1 MSKTRNVKRKRTN
14 TKARSKIT
22 RRYYKRQ
29 LGGNLPTFLRPL
41 REPTL
46 RLLEDAGFI
55 TSEPI
60 PEYNSKLTKEEKTAL
75 IAYQTKSIPINGFL
89 REGFDYYSMDRADTD
104 IDFDDAGEAFVE
116 DTTYDSEDALEKIQN
131 IDNVF
136 LNKCPRFAKR
146 TVLFRGTPEKYDEEV
161 SKGYIS
167 TTKQFET
174 LFDMLKK
181 GDDFL
186 SKRRNCCMNLLI
198 VNEGIPYLDLEIQG
212 SKWAYQQEILIPRK
226 LRCQCIDETEYR
238 RNDVTYKVYVYHVT
252 MPGDV
257 ISYTDYSDY
266 DIHNGYLFAEPE
278 NVNFLLHDQVKEID
292 GIMRFINETADESLR
307 DEFLGKIE
315 WLLHTMQ
322 DYESRNLI
330 YLCSTGLYSEI
341 RRTFLME
348 LGSIIDYALQHH
360 LVKEDGV
367 ESMKLVR
374 KQIDAL
380 LNTETVITP
389 QNKITFSPTYI

>member
-1 MSKTRNVKRKRTN
+1 MSKTRNIKRKRRN

-22 RRYYKRQ
+22 RRCYKRQ
-29 LGGNLPTFLRPL
+29 YGGNLPIFLQPL
-41 REPTL
+41 REPTIQ
-46 RLLEDAGFI
+46 LLKDAEFI
-55 TSEPI
+55 TSKPT
-60 PEYNSKLTKEEKTAL
+60 EYNSKLEEEEKTA
-75 IAYQTKSIPINGFL
+75 IIEYQTKSDPINGFL
-89 REGFDYYSMDRADTD
+89 REGFDYYTMDRADTD
-104 IDFDDAGEAFVE
+104 IDFEDAYEVFIE

-174 LFDMLKK
+174 LFDMLNK

-186 SKRRNCCMNLLI
+186 SKQRNCCMNLLI
-198 VNEGIPYLDLEIQG
+198 VDEGISYLDLEIEG
-212 SKWAYQQEILIPRK
+212 SKWAYQQEILLPRN
-226 LRCQCIDETEYR
+226 LRCQHIDETEYR

-257 ISYTDYSDY
+257 ISYSDYSDY
-266 DIHNGYLFAEPE
+266 DIHNDKLFAKREE
-278 NVNFLLHDQVKEID
+278 VKFLLSNQVKEID
-292 GIMRFINETADESLR
+292 GIMRFVKESLP
-307 DEFLGKIE
+307 DEFVDKIV

-330 YLCSTGLYSEI
+330 YLCSAGLYSEI

-348 LGSIIDYALQHH
+348 LGSIIDYALQHD

-367 ESMKLVR
+367 GVESMKRVR
-374 KQIDAL
+374 EQIDAL
-380 LNTETVITP
+380 LKTETVITP
-389 QNKITFSPTYI
+389 ENMITFSPRYI